1 MASLNPLQS
10 FNLGKNTT
18 PVLVVLLV
26 IAAFLIGSLLT
37 KVSYLEKGT
46 VSPSALG
53 TTPNQ
58 AAAPTPVPG
67 QKVDVGVGTLPLL
80 GNKNAKVTIVE
91 FSDLQCPFCKRF
103 FDDAL
108 PQIKKEYI
116 DTGKVRFAFRHF
128 PLTQI
133 HPNAYKAGSAV
144 ECANEQG
151 KFWEYHDNLFKTQ
164 DAWASLDNATA
175 VSKFKSYAGELG
187 LNASQFNSCLDSD
200 KYKTNIDK
208 DLADGGAAGVNGTP
222 TTFVNG
228 LSVVGAQPFSSFKTI
243 IDAELAK

>member
-116 DTGKVRFAFRHF
+116 DTGKVKLVYRDF
-128 PLTQI
+128 PLGI
-133 HPNAYKAGSAV
+133 HEMAQTYAEAA
-144 ECANEQG
+144 ECAHEQG
-151 KFWEYHDNLFKTQ
+151 KFWEMHDKIFGEQKNGVATVDDLKK
-164 DAWASLDNATA
+164 WARGFGVKED
-175 VSKFKSYAGELG
+175 
-187 LNASQFNSCLDSD
+187 QFNTCIDTK
-200 KYKTNIDK
+200 KYAEEVAK
-208 DLADGGAAGVNGTP
+208 DLKDGEAAGVQGTP
-222 TTFVNG
+222 SFFING
-228 LSVVGAQPFSSFKTI
+228 KLVVGAVPFSVLEKEI
-243 IDAELAK
+243 EAALKK